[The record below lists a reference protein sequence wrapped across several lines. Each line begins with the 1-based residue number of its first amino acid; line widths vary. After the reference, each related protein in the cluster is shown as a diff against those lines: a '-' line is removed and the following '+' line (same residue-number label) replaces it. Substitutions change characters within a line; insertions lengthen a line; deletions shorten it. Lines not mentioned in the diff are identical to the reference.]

1 MSPDAYR
8 SVVGVSSNLA
18 SQERLV
24 WLREQLDAHGS
35 VKIAPAA
42 KKFDVSDMTIRRDLL
57 ELESLG
63 MARRVRGGAVAV
75 LPVAFEGR
83 HHSKPREKARI
94 AAKVRPLVPGSGAIG
109 IDASS
114 TLVRLAT
121 ALDRGRELLVIT
133 NGWEAFT
140 ALQHKPGITATL
152 TGGNLDPRTGS
163 LVGPIANR
171 AAGSLLLNKLF
182 LSAAAVE
189 AGIGS
194 SETTLEEAE
203 VKRAMAAV
211 AGEVILCVDSSKL
224 NTRSIVPVVDWE
236 HISLLVTELDR
247 KDKRLAPY
255 RKLVDIL

>member
-1 MSPDAYR
+1 MSVAFE
-8 SVVGVSSNLA
+8 
-18 SQERLV
+18 ERLL

-35 VKIAPAA
+35 VRIGPAA
-42 KKFDVSDMTIRRDLL
+42 KHFDVSEMTIRRDLL

-83 HHSKPREKARI
+83 LQSRPRAKARI

-121 ALDRGRELLVIT
+121 ALDRGRELDVIT
-133 NGWEAFT
+133 NGNEAFA
-140 ALQHKPGITATL
+140 ALQGKPGITATL

-163 LVGPIANR
+163 LVGPLACR
-171 AAGSLLLNKLF
+171 AAGSFLLHKLF
-182 LSAAAVE
+182 LSVAAVDP
-189 AGIGS
+189 AVGT
-194 SETTLEEAE
+194 SETSIEEAE

-211 AGEVILCVDSSKL
+211 ARDVVLCVDSSKL
-224 NTRSIVPVVDWE
+224 GNRSIVPVVGWDRVT
-236 HISLLVTELDR
+236 LLVTELDP
-247 KDKRLAPY
+247 KDARLAPY
-255 RKLVDIL
+255 RKLVDVL